1 MHTNRIERLKLIIVE
16 NPNDT
21 FALFALAK
29 EYEKGNELEMSVQLF
44 EKLLVVDEKYVGA
57 YFHLAKVYEQ
67 LDEVKKALNIYEKG
81 IEIAIALND
90 LHSLSELKNAK
101 MNLEIE
107 MS

>member
-1 MHTNRIERLKLIIVE
+1 MHTNRIQRLKSIIVD

-29 EYEKGNELEMSVQLF
+29 EYEKAGELQDSVQLF
-44 EKLLVVDEKYVGA
+44 EKLLVVDEQYVGA
-57 YFHLAKVYEQ
+57 YYHLAKVYEQ

-81 IEIAIALND
+81 ISIAQQLND
-90 LHSLSELKNAK
+90 HHALSELKNAK

-107 MS
+107 M

>member
-1 MHTNRIERLKLIIVE
+1 MHTIRIERLKSLIVD

-29 EYEKGNELEMSVQLF
+29 EYEKVGELENSVQLF
-44 EKLLVVDEKYVGA
+44 EKLLVVDKKYVGA

-67 LDEVKKALNIYEKG
+67 LDEIKKALNIYEAG
-81 IEIAIALND
+81 IEVAIELND

-107 MS
+107 M

>member
-1 MHTNRIERLKLIIVE
+1 MHTIRIERLKSIIVE

-29 EYEKGNELEMSVQLF
+29 EYEKEGKLTDSVQLF
-44 EKLLVVDEKYVGA
+44 EKLLVVDKLYVGA
-57 YFHLAKVYEQ
+57 YYHLAKIYEQ
-67 LDEVKKALNIYEKG
+67 LNEIKKALNIYEEG
-81 IEIAIALND
+81 IIIAKELND

-107 MS
+107 M

>member
-1 MHTNRIERLKLIIVE
+1 MHTIRIERLESIIVD

-29 EYEKGNELEMSVQLF
+29 EYEKADDLEKAVQLF
-44 EKLLVVDEKYVGA
+44 EKLLVVDSTYLGA
-57 YFHLAKVYEQ
+57 YYHLAKVYEQ

-81 IEIAIALND
+81 ITVALQLND

-107 MS
+107 M

>member
-1 MHTNRIERLKLIIVE
+1 MHTNRIQRLKSIIVD

-29 EYEKGNELEMSVQLF
+29 EYEKAGELQDSVQLF
-44 EKLLVVDEKYVGA
+44 EKLLVVDEQYVGA
-57 YFHLAKVYEQ
+57 YYHLAKVYEQ

-81 IEIAIALND
+81 ISIAQQRND
-90 LHSLSELKNAK
+90 SHALSELKNAK

-107 MS
+107 M

>member
-1 MHTNRIERLKLIIVE
+1 MHTIRIERLKSLIVD

-29 EYEKGNELEMSVQLF
+29 EYEKVGELENAVQLF
-44 EKLLVVDEKYVGA
+44 EKLLVVDEKYIGA
-57 YFHLAKVYEQ
+57 YYHLAKVYEQ

-81 IEIAIALND
+81 ILTAQELKDTHA
-90 LHSLSELKNAK
+90 LSELKNAK

-107 MS
+107 M

>member
-1 MHTNRIERLKLIIVE
+1 MHTNRIERLKSIIVE

-29 EYEKGNELEMSVQLF
+29 EMEKTSELENAAQLI
-44 EKLLVVDEKYVGA
+44 EKLLVIDRMYVGA
-57 YFHLAKVYEQ
+57 YYHLAKIYEQ
-67 LDEVKKALNIYEKG
+67 LDEIKKALNIYESG
-81 IEIAIALND
+81 IEVATELND

-107 MS
+107 M